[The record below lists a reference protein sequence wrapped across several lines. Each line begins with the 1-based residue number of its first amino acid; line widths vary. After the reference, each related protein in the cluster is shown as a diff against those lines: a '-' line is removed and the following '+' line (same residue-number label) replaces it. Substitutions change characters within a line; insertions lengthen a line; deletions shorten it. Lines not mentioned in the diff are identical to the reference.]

1 MSISVDWK
9 RKLRKK
15 TLTTMIYFLDSILWF
30 VEPSTRGYIL
40 YHLHFWI
47 VGLLIILIGFFGREL
62 SFQIGIFAAI
72 INLCLFWF
80 FDGCFMTRLEQ
91 HYTQGKTTVMDI
103 FLYLF
108 KVEPTNKKRYLIS
121 VSGFSLITL
130 FFIIVYIRERVF
142 GITCA
147 PFYNLHKE

>member
-1 MSISVDWK
+1 MSISIDWK
-9 RKLRKK
+9 RHLRKK
-15 TLTTMIYFLDSILWF
+15 TLAMMIHFLDTILWF
-30 VEPSTRGYIL
+30 IEPSSRGHVL

-47 VGLLIILIGFFGREL
+47 VGLLIVVIGFFGRERA
-62 SFQIGIFAAI
+62 FEIGIVVAI
-72 INLCLFWF
+72 INLGLFWF

-108 KVEPTNKKRYLIS
+108 NVQPTNKKRYLIS

-142 GITCA
+142 GISCA
-147 PFYNLHKE
+147 PLCNLHKE